1 MNAANK
7 SRAAVIRGAFRSLAC
22 DVARVFARRALP
34 CAPSAVLV
42 FISLFCCAVPAAH
55 ADYAVLRS
63 GQRLHITGWQ
73 CLGDTVRFDLEGG
86 SVTLPASELV
96 SVEPEEVFPAS
107 PQPPAPEV
115 PYGEQIRTAAS
126 ENGIDPLLVASVISA
141 ESNFNSRA
149 VSPKSAFGLMQLR
162 PQTAASFAVRNLFD
176 PQQNIDAGTRYLK
189 QLLDLYEQ
197 NVTLALA
204 AYNAGPSRVAQ
215 YRGVPPFPETRAYIQ
230 RVNAKLQM
238 QKAATAITTPL
249 GLLFPP
255 HQ

>member
-1 MNAANK
+1 MNAAEK
-7 SRAAVIRGAFRSLAC
+7 LLSGVICGALRSVAC
-22 DVARVFARRALP
+22 GAARVFARRALP
-34 CAPSAVLV
+34 CAPSAALAV
-42 FISLFCCAVPAAH
+42 ISLLSCAVPAAH

-73 CLGDTVRFDLEGG
+73 RQGDTVRFDLEGG

-96 SVEPEEVFPAS
+96 AVEPEEVFPAS
-107 PQPPAPEV
+107 PQPAAPGG
-115 PYGEQIRTAAS
+115 PFGEQIRAAALQ
-126 ENGIDPLLVASVISA
+126 NGIDPLLVASVISV

-149 VSPKSAFGLMQLR
+149 ISPRSAFGLMQLR
-162 PQTAASFAVRNLFD
+162 PKTAASFAVRNLFD

-189 QLLDLYEQ
+189 ELLDLYGQ

-238 QKAATAITTPL
+238 QKAATAVTVPL

-255 HQ
+255 QQ

>member
-1 MNAANK
+1 MNALHK
-7 SRAAVIRGAFRSLAC
+7 SLAGVRCGAFRSVVRGA
-22 DVARVFARRALP
+22 APIFARRALP
-34 CAPSAVLV
+34 CASSAALV
-42 FISLFCCAVPAAH
+42 VISLFCCAVPAAH

-73 CLGDTVRFDLEGG
+73 RLGDTVRFDLEGG

-107 PQPPAPEV
+107 PQSPAPNV
-115 PYGEQIRTAAS
+115 PYGEQIRAAAS

-162 PQTAASFAVRNLFD
+162 PKTAASLAVRNLFD

-189 QLLDLYEQ
+189 QLLDLYGQ

-238 QKAATAITTPL
+238 QKAATAITALL